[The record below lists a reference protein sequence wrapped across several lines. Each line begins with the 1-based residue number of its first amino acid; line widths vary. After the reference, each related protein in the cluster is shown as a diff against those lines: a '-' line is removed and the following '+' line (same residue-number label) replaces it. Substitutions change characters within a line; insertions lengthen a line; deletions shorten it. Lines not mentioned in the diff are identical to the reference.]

1 MIQARLDMVYTAGDD
16 WVALFWIFVI
26 GAWIWS
32 KISGNDESDSGYAS
46 GGTGIGEFEIR
57 TKEVLRGDGNDL
69 RVISIEARGRLPVS
83 TPTDVQFV
91 CIAHDVTDKSDGE
104 PIISTLDDF
113 KYPSSGVFQS
123 CRNGGRVEPNVYFK
137 DWIEV
142 GVLLPDHVVA
152 PKSGNRRFRLTCA
165 MTPVGNLDITFAI
178 SHTFAR
184 FETSQIGYNE
194 LDEKRMEAIGLS
206 LDLGVAIAY
215 GDGNLDRSEGQAISD
230 WLRNKLEMFDD
241 DTKPKARAQLNAA
254 LKSSF
259 ERAAA
264 GTLTV
269 DTSLAKLKAS
279 KVKNAVNDA
288 LELSSI
294 VIAADGVIAEGEM
307 AMLRSFAKKL
317 GVDLEALQ
325 NIADKHVAG
334 AKATTTDKSE
344 VSDESLIGI
353 DPKADKL
360 AIKKALIEAF
370 GKYNSRLQT
379 EKDPARRVY
388 FQDML
393 NAVARL
399 RKKHV

>member
-1 MIQARLDMVYTAGDD
+1 MQTYQAGSEF
-16 WVALFWIFVI
+16 VAIFWLAM
-26 GAWIWS
+26 GAWWLWS
-32 KISGNDESDSGYAS
+32 KFNEPGD
-46 GGTGIGEFEIR
+46 FEIR
-57 TKEVLRGDGNDL
+57 TNQVMRGDNNDL
-69 RVISIEARGRLPVS
+69 RVVTIEARGKISVS
-83 TPTDVQFV
+83 SPTNVQFV
-91 CIAHDVTDKSDGE
+91 CFVEDVSDKSDGE
-104 PIISTLDDF
+104 AVISTLSEF
-113 KYPSSGVFQS
+113 KF
-123 CRNGGRVEPNVYFK
+123 PNSHAFLSKREFGLLNPDQYFK
-137 DWIEV
+137 DWVEI
-142 GVLLPDHVVA
+142 GVMLPDHVVA
-152 PKSGNRRFRLTCA
+152 PKSGQRKIKFTCA
-165 MTPVGNLDITFAI
+165 MTPTDNLDLTYVSTACVNTFEI
-178 SHTFAR
+178 S
-184 FETSQIGYNE
+184 QLGYNE

-241 DTKPKARAQLNAA
+241 ETKPKARSQLNAA
-254 LKSSF
+254 LKTSF
-259 ERAAA
+259 DKGAA
-264 GTLTV
+264 GSLSIAE
-269 DTSLAKLKAS
+269 SLAKLKAS

-294 VIAADGVIAEGEM
+294 VIAADGVIAESEM
-307 AMLRSFAKKL
+307 AMLRSFAKEL
-317 GVDLEALQ
+317 GVNLEELQ

-344 VSDESLIGI
+344 VSDESLIGL

-360 AIKKALIEAF
+360 AIKKALIDAF

-399 RKKHV
+399 RKKYA

>member
-1 MIQARLDMVYTAGDD
+1 MSMINLGTTFQAGGE
-16 WVALFWIFVI
+16 WIIIWLVFMLI
-26 GAWIWS
+26 GWIWN
-32 KISGNDESDSGYAS
+32 KIFGNDEA
-46 GGTGIGEFEIR
+46 TGDFEIR
-57 TKEVLRGDGNDL
+57 TKEVMRGDNNDL
-69 RVISIEARGRLPVS
+69 RVISIEARGQIPVPS
-83 TPTDVQFV
+83 STDVQFV
-91 CIAHDVTDKSDGE
+91 CIAHDVSDKADGE
-104 PIISTLDDF
+104 PIISTLDGF
-113 KYPSSGVFQS
+113 KYQNSAIFQS
-123 CRNGGRVEPNVYFK
+123 RRNGGRIDPNMHFK

-152 PKSGNRRFRLTCA
+152 PKSGDRRFKLTCA
-165 MTPVGNLDITFAI
+165 MTPVGNLDITYTI
-178 SHTFAR
+178 NHTFTR
-184 FETSQIGYNE
+184 FEVTQIGYNE
-194 LDEKRMEAIGLS
+194 LDEKRMEAISLS
-206 LDLGVAIAY
+206 LDLGVANANR
-215 GDGNLDRSEGQAISD
+215 DGHQDSSEGQAISD

-241 DTKPKARAQLNAA
+241 ETKPQARIQLNDA

-264 GTLTV
+264 GKLTV
-269 DTSLAKLKAS
+269 DASVAKLKSS

-294 VIAADGVIAEGEM
+294 VIAADGVIAESEM
-307 AMLRSFAKKL
+307 AMLRSFAKEL
-317 GVDLEALQ
+317 GVNLEELQ

-344 VSDESLIGI
+344 VSDESLIGL

-360 AIKKALIEAF
+360 AIKKALIDAF

-399 RKKHV
+399 RKKYA

>member
-1 MIQARLDMVYTAGDD
+1 MSQEHLCIVYTAGDG
-16 WVALFWIFVI
+16 WVAIFWLFVI

-32 KISGNDESDSGYAS
+32 KTAGSNETNSGYSA
-46 GGTGIGEFEIR
+46 GGTNVGDFEIR
-57 TKEVLRGDGNDL
+57 TKEVMRGDGNDL

-104 PIISTLDDF
+104 PIISTLDEF
-113 KYPSSGVFQS
+113 KYPNSVIFQS
-123 CRNGGRVEPNVYFK
+123 RRNGGRMEPNVYFK
-137 DWIEV
+137 DWVEV

-152 PKSGNRRFRLTCA
+152 PKSGNRRFKLTCA
-165 MTPVGNLDITFAI
+165 MTPAGNLDITYAI
-178 SHTFAR
+178 NHTFAR

-194 LDEKRMEAIGLS
+194 LDEKRMEAISLS

-215 GDGNLDRSEGQAISD
+215 GDGRLDRSEGQAISD

-241 DTKPKARAQLNAA
+241 ETKPKARTQLNEA
-254 LKSSF
+254 LKASF
-259 ERAAA
+259 EKAAS
-264 GTLTV
+264 GRLTI
-269 DTSLAKLKAS
+269 TNSIAKLKAS
-279 KVKNAVNDA
+279 KVRNAVNDA

-294 VIAADGVIAEGEM
+294 VMAADGVIAESEI
-307 AMLRSFAKKL
+307 AMLRSFAKEL
-317 GVDLEALQ
+317 GVNMEDLQ

-334 AKATTTDKSE
+334 AKAAETDKSE

-353 DPKADKL
+353 DPKAEKNT
-360 AIKKALIEAF
+360 IKKALIDAF
-370 GKYNSRLQT
+370 SKYNARLQT
-379 EKDPARRVY
+379 EKDPARRAY

-399 RKKHV
+399 RKKYA

>member
-1 MIQARLDMVYTAGDD
+1 MSMINLGTTFRAGGE
-16 WVALFWIFVI
+16 WIIIWLVFMLI
-26 GAWIWS
+26 GWIWD
-32 KISGNDESDSGYAS
+32 KIFGNDEA
-46 GGTGIGEFEIR
+46 TGDFEIR
-57 TKEVLRGDGNDL
+57 TKEVMRGDNNDL
-69 RVISIEARGRLPVS
+69 RVISIEARGQIPVPS
-83 TPTDVQFV
+83 STDVQFV
-91 CIAHDVTDKSDGE
+91 CIAQDVSDKADGE
-104 PIISTLDDF
+104 PIISTLEGF
-113 KYPSSGVFQS
+113 KYQNSAIFQS
-123 CRNGGRVEPNVYFK
+123 CRNGGRIDPNMHFK

-152 PKSGNRRFRLTCA
+152 PKSGDRRFKLTCA
-165 MTPVGNLDITFAI
+165 MTPVGNLDITYTI
-178 SHTFAR
+178 NHTFTR
-184 FETSQIGYNE
+184 FEVTQIGYNE
-194 LDEKRMEAIGLS
+194 LDEKRMEAISLS

-241 DTKPKARAQLNAA
+241 ETKPQARTQLNDA

-264 GTLTV
+264 GKLTV
-269 DTSLAKLKAS
+269 DASVAKLKSS

-294 VIAADGVIAEGEM
+294 VIAADGVIAESEM
-307 AMLRSFAKKL
+307 AMLRSFAKEL
-317 GVDLEALQ
+317 GVNLEELQ

-344 VSDESLIGI
+344 VSDESLIGL

-360 AIKKALIEAF
+360 AIKKALIDAF

-399 RKKHV
+399 RKKYA